1 MPSIKIDKSISYA
14 EVKKIAGAFMARNPL
29 VSGVRILIDKD
40 TNEMQI
46 DYTEFSKK
54 TIDKVNGL

>member
-1 MPSIKIDKSISYA
+1 MPSIEIDKSISYA
-14 EVKKIAGAFMARNPL
+14 EAKKMAGALMAQNPL

-40 TNEMQI
+40 THQMRI

-54 TIDKVNGL
+54 TIDKLI